1 MIETMKELK
10 SELRGIRQDIRM
22 SGMRADPVIVA
33 SWLDRMAICME
44 KAMDSVDLMQERVD
58 VMSGPAFRASGAAR
72 KAGAGKPARRKAAKK
87 PARKKTAKKKASRAK
102 KAKRPAGK
110 RKR

>member
-10 SELRGIRQDIRM
+10 SELRGIRQDIRR

-33 SWLDRMAICME
+33 SWLDRMVICME

-58 VMSGPAFRASGAAR
+58 VMSGPAFKASGAAR
-72 KAGAGKPARRKAAKK
+72 KAGAKRAPKRKAAKK
-87 PARKKTAKKKASRAK
+87 PMRRKAPKRKAKK
-102 KAKRPAGK
+102 AGK